1 MAEKDSKSVSTGES
15 ESMEDILHS
24 IRDIIAS
31 DSEND
36 TAESEEVMPDETKET
51 SGEEEILELTDIV
64 EEDEADNAADT
75 ASDILDEL
83 DNALEE
89 DDAMATA
96 ESAPT
101 QPARPAASPPEE
113 EEMTEAGEELPEMD
127 DDTMDAAAA
136 RESLLDDQAA
146 SITSKSIKNLMHSI
160 PKPDLNSPALRSGN
174 TVEDL

>member
-1 MAEKDSKSVSTGES
+1 
-15 ESMEDILHS
+15 
-24 IRDIIAS
+24 
-31 DSEND
+31 
-36 TAESEEVMPDETKET
+36 MPDREQKET

-96 ESAPT
+96 VCSNTANP
-101 QPARPAASPPEE
+101 PAASPPEE

-174 TVEDL
+174 TVEDLVVEAIRPMLS